1 MLIGLTKRQ
10 TRREARAQ
18 SLRASPKK
26 RGGRAAEGEAFAR
39 PHERRPTSHGYE
51 AYDEAPDAGRLEK
64 PADLDSVRTPGGVN
78 GSMALVRKASGI
90 DAAFVPGFAED
101 RIGFR
106 ALKGDAGSFG
116 WQVGGI
122 PLKGAIRRR
131 VVSGRA
137 EGSLENGEWR
147 FSAPLSV
154 ALAMGHRLVEEST
167 AAGAPPM
174 GVGVEGDRV

>member
-1 MLIGLTKRQ
+1 VAGP
-10 TRREARAQ
+10 
-18 SLRASPKK
+18 PKEK
-26 RGGRAAEGEAFAR
+26 LLQDHTNGAL
-39 PHERRPTSHGYE
+39 PSHGYE

-64 PADLDSVRTPGGVN
+64 PADLASVRTPGGVN

-90 DAAFVPGFAED
+90 GAAFVPGFAED
-101 RIGFR
+101 RRGFR

-116 WQVGGI
+116 WQVGGV
-122 PLKGAIRRR
+122 PLDGTIRRR

-137 EGSLENGEWR
+137 EGSLRNGERR

-154 ALAMGHRLVEEST
+154 VLAMGRRLVEEST
-167 AAGAPPM
+167 IAGAPTM